1 MRVIVQRIT
10 FSPIEFNM
18 AAPLGAAFFFSAKA
32 VLDGSMML
40 SGLIYWLSP
49 ARRRFMRRLARP
61 GLDATR
67 ARLAE
72 AGSPRAIQ
80 FISTILDAN
89 ADFLAYALSSKGPLH
104 MYSQRATPETVAAC
118 IATMLIYSV
127 NMFARDEMQN
137 NESEMIPLLAH
148 LAGAKPTQVML
159 RRDALRKAPRSE
171 EWLVVTWL
179 ARNLGA
185 EPPKYD
191 AELERAFGY
200 NYLSYIDQYRPT
212 LEREMAAA
220 DTA

>member
-1 MRVIVQRIT
+1 
-10 FSPIEFNM
+10 
-18 AAPLGAAFFFSAKA
+18 
-32 VLDGSMML
+32 ML

-49 ARRRFMRRLARP
+49 ARRRFMRQLAKP

-72 AGSPRAIQ
+72 LGSPRAVK

-89 ADFLAYALSSKGPLH
+89 ADFLAYALSPKGPLH
-104 MYSQRATPETVAAC
+104 MYRERATPDTVAKC
-118 IATMLIYSV
+118 IATMLMYAV
-127 NMFARDEMQN
+127 NLFARDEMTN

-148 LAGAKPTQVML
+148 LADVKPMQVML

-171 EWLVVTWL
+171 EWMVLTSL
-179 ARNLGA
+179 AKDLGA
-185 EPPKYD
+185 DPPRYD

-200 NYLSYIDQYRPT
+200 NYLSYIAQYRPT

-220 DTA
+220 DMASSQETQHERS

>member
-1 MRVIVQRIT
+1 
-10 FSPIEFNM
+10 
-18 AAPLGAAFFFSAKA
+18 
-32 VLDGSMML
+32 ML
-40 SGLIYWLSP
+40 AGLIYWLSP
-49 ARRRFMRRLARP
+49 ARRRFMRRLAKP
-61 GLDATR
+61 GLDAMR
-67 ARLAE
+67 ARLHE
-72 AGSPRAIQ
+72 MGSPRAIQ

-89 ADFLAYALSSKGPLH
+89 ADFLAYALSSKGVLH
-104 MYSQRATPETVAAC
+104 MYSQRATAETVAAC
-118 IATMLIYSV
+118 ITTMLIYSV

-148 LAGAKPTQVML
+148 LAGVKPTQVML
-159 RRDALRKAPRSE
+159 QRDALRKAPRSE

-200 NYLSYIDQYRPT
+200 NYLSYIDQYRPM

>member
-1 MRVIVQRIT
+1 
-10 FSPIEFNM
+10 
-18 AAPLGAAFFFSAKA
+18 
-32 VLDGSMML
+32 MML

-148 LAGAKPTQVML
+148 LAEIKPTQVMV

-191 AELERAFGY
+191 AKLE
-200 NYLSYIDQYRPT
+200 
-212 LEREMAAA
+212 
-220 DTA
+220 